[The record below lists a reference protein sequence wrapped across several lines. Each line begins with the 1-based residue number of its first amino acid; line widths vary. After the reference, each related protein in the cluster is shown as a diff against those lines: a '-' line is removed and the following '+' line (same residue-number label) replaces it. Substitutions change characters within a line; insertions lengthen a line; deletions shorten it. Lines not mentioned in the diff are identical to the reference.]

1 MPASSKPEELSRLR
15 DEPAQHTSVA
25 QVARPL
31 GCVHGLRLEDPV
43 LEAFLRLR
51 QSDHRFLPVLDRP
64 EALAGIVTSHDI
76 ERWFHNNGL
85 AVERVIC
92 IAAEGSGQ
100 TAAEKIAG

>member
-1 MPASSKPEELSRLR
+1 M
-15 DEPAQHTSVA
+15 Q
-25 QVARPL
+25 
-31 GCVHGLRLEDPV
+31 GFRLEDPV

-51 QSDHRFLPVLDRP
+51 QSDHRLLPVLDGP

-85 AVERVIC
+85 GVGRVMG